1 MTEDRLHPLDLDLYR
16 PNVGVV
22 VFDHAGRVWLGRRS
36 GARPPHDW
44 QFPQGGVDPGEDWET
59 AARRELMEE
68 TGITSVSRLGETE
81 GWITYDFP
89 PEVLN
94 GPLRKRGFKGQRQ
107 KWFAMRFEG
116 EDAEV
121 DLKAH
126 PPIEFSQWRWA
137 SYDEVLDLV
146 VPFKKDAY
154 RQVLAAFRTFAG

>member
-1 MTEDRLHPLDLDLYR
+1 MTEDTLHPLDLDLYR
-16 PNVGVV
+16 PNVGIV
-22 VFDHAGRVWLGRRS
+22 VFDRAGRVWLGRRS

-94 GPLRKRGFKGQRQ
+94 GPMRKRGFKGQRQ
-107 KWFAMRFEG
+107 KWFAVRFEG
-116 EDAEV
+116 EDAEI
-121 DLKAH
+121 DLEAH
-126 PPIEFSQWRWA
+126 PPIEFSEWRWA
-137 SYDEVLDLV
+137 GYDEVMDLV

-154 RQVLAAFRTFAG
+154 RQVLAAFRQFAG